1 MYILIFLLAIVM
13 LLMGFRQKKKLR
25 YKNNIRF
32 TERINKKLS
41 KLHYKKDSKQYR
53 DLQQKVINAGIRTST
68 ETFQSIK
75 IILPFAA
82 VVFYI
87 LFKILNYV
95 NLSLNMNELAEA
107 ARVLNDDS
115 LLNISLNIN
124 PSGIIFIGAVA
135 FLLPDLMLKF
145 MAKMRTGLSKKESLI
160 LQTYTI
166 MLLKTSKP
174 VKQILISLYERA
186 DYFKPVLEKA
196 INKFSA
202 SPEGALEELKNSAP
216 QNDFKNICIALQQAL
231 NGDRKLSVI
240 YLQNHRNLARE
251 VNKQIRIRNQTKNQ
265 GIGIILMMLPILAS
279 IAIVGYPWLVY
290 TIRAI
295 GQIPT

>member
-1 MYILIFLLAIVM
+1 MYILIFLLAIAM

-25 YKNNIRF
+25 YKNSIRF
-32 TERINKKLS
+32 TERINNRLS
-41 KLHYKKDSKQYR
+41 KLHYKKDSKEYR
-53 DLQQKVINAGIRTST
+53 NLQQKIINAGIHTSI

-82 VVFYI
+82 VIFYI

-95 NLSLNMNELAEA
+95 NLNLNMNELAEA

-115 LLNISLNIN
+115 LLNVSLSIN
-124 PSGIIFIGAVA
+124 LSEIILIGAVA
-135 FLLPDLMLKF
+135 FLLPDLILKF
-145 MAKMRTGLSKKESLI
+145 MTKLRAGLSKKESLI

-186 DYFKPVLEKA
+186 DYFKPVLGKA
-196 INKFSA
+196 VNSFSA
-202 SPEGALEELKNSAP
+202 SPEVALEELKSSAP
-216 QNDFKNICIALQQAL
+216 QNDFQNICIALQQAL
-231 NGDRKLSVI
+231 NGDRKLSTI
-240 YLQNHRNLARE
+240 YLENHRNLARE
-251 VNKQIRIRNQTKNQ
+251 VNKQIRIRNQTRNQ
-265 GIGIILMMLPILAS
+265 GMGIILMMLPILAS

-295 GQIPT
+295 GQIPI